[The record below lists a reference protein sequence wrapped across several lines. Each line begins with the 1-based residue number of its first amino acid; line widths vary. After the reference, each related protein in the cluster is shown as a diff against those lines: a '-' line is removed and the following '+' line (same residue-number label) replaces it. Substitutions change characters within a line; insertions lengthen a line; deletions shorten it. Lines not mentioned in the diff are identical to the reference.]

1 MCFWVA
7 LSARPESDNQEPV
20 MRIHV
25 NDAGS
30 VDALVGDLLRGGCVP
45 ARVDDETVDVIHPD
59 ATDAREARTELGFFL
74 RAWQSRHP
82 EVVLTISY

>member
-1 MCFWVA
+1 
-7 LSARPESDNQEPV
+7 
-20 MRIHV
+20 MRVHV
-25 NDAGS
+25 NDAAC

-82 EVVLTISY
+82 EVVLTISS

>member
-1 MCFWVA
+1 
-7 LSARPESDNQEPV
+7 
-20 MRIHV
+20 
-25 NDAGS
+25 
-30 VDALVGDLLRGGCVP
+30 VP